1 MTLDQMAARLAAC
14 PANAWLGL
22 LPQNI
27 DQSGLTVSIPVR
39 PEMMGRSVAG
49 AMHGGMAAAIIDT
62 LCSYAWLTLH
72 EGRVA
77 TVDMRVD
84 YHRPVVGD
92 RLLGK
97 AQLVRAGQ
105 KIATADAQILSPDG
119 TLLTSGR
126 TVMIPYPA

>member
-1 MTLDQMAARLAAC
+1 MTLDQMTARLAAC

-22 LPQNI
+22 TPQKI
-27 DQSGLTVSIPVR
+27 DESGVTVSIPVR

-62 LCSYAWLTLH
+62 LCSYAWLTLN

-92 RLLGK
+92 HLLGK
-97 AQLVRAGQ
+97 ARLVRAGRT
-105 KIATADAQILSPDG
+105 IATADAEILSADG
-119 TLLTSGR
+119 TLLASGR
-126 TVMIPYPA
+126 TVMTPYPA